1 VEIVDSVQNLIK
13 SECFTDKWIN
23 SKKDETSG
31 NSVLIEKTIHAFALL
46 GYLVQLEPDFVFK
59 GGTSLLL
66 HLPKI
71 KRLSIDIDIMFG
83 GDIEEFTTKL
93 SQITG
98 NIPFT
103 RFEEDERGDRGL
115 PNRKHLKFFYTSS
128 ETNNEDSILLDVVL
142 EDTSF
147 IESLVDKTIES
158 YIFETDTQLSVKTPS
173 IEGLL
178 GDKLTAFAPHT
189 IGVPFVTNGG
199 KNMSMQVAKQL
210 FDIGELF
217 NVATDFDKVST
228 AFKATFEKENS
239 YHSNKFS
246 ETEVL
251 NDTIGICHSL
261 CSIRL
266 RGFQESEDTNNIQDG
281 IRRLSSHLLNEQFTA
296 DSEAKITAAKVFYIS
311 NSIKANRK
319 IQLSETKYTP
329 EKIAKITDVTLP
341 APYNNLNRLK
351 PILPEAFYYI
361 WMGIKD

>member
-1 VEIVDSVQNLIK
+1 VQNLIK
-13 SECFTDKWIN
+13 SECFTAEWIN
-23 SKKDETSG
+23 RKKTETSG

-46 GYLVQLEPDFVFK
+46 GYLVQLEPNFVFK

-83 GDIEEFTTKL
+83 GDINEFTIKL
-93 SQITG
+93 AQIP
-98 NIPFT
+98 NNEPFT
-103 RFEEDERGDRGL
+103 KFEEDARGDRGL
-115 PNRKHLKFFYTSS
+115 PNRKHFKFFYTSS

-147 IESLVDKTIES
+147 IESIEDKAIVS
-158 YIFETDTQLSVKTPS
+158 DIFETDTQLSVKVPS

-189 IGVPFVTNGG
+189 IGVPFVTSSG
-199 KNMSMQVAKQL
+199 KNMTMQVAKQL

-217 NVATDFDKVST
+217 NGATDFEKVST
-228 AFKATFEKENS
+228 AFKATFEKEQG
-239 YHSNKFS
+239 YHSTKFS

-251 NDTIGICHSL
+251 EDTIKICHSL

-281 IRRLSSHLLNEQFTA
+281 IHRLSSHLLNEQFTT
-296 DSEAKITAAKVFYIS
+296 DNEAKITAAKVFFIAS
-311 NSIKANRK
+311 SIKAGKEITLN
-319 IQLSETKYTP
+319 ETKYSAD
-329 EKIAKITDVTLP
+329 KIEEITDIVLP

-361 WMGIKD
+361 WMGIKE

>member
-1 VEIVDSVQNLIK
+1 MQNLIK
-13 SECFTDKWIN
+13 SECFTAKWIKT
-23 SKKDETSG
+23 KKDETSG

-46 GYLVQLEPDFVFK
+46 GYLVQLEPNFIFK

-83 GDIEEFTTKL
+83 GDIKEFITKL
-93 SQITG
+93 SQIPE
-98 NIPFT
+98 NVPFT
-103 RFEEDERGDRGL
+103 RFEEDVRGNRGL
-115 PNRKHLKFFYTSS
+115 PNRKHFKFFYTSS
-128 ETNNEDSILLDVVL
+128 ETNNENSVLLDVVL
-142 EDTSF
+142 EETSF
-147 IESLVDKTIES
+147 IKSIEDKAIVS
-158 YIFETDTQLSVKTPS
+158 DIFETDNQLSVKIPS

-189 IGVPFVTNGG
+189 IGVPFVTNSG

-217 NVATDFDKVST
+217 DVATDFEKAST

-251 NDTIGICHSL
+251 EDTIDICHSL

-266 RGFQESEDTNNIQDG
+266 RGFQESDDTNNIQDG
-281 IRRLSSHLLNEQFTA
+281 IRRLSSHLLNEDFRT
-296 DSEAKITAAKVFYIS
+296 DSDAKITAAKVFYIA
-311 NSIKANRK
+311 NSIKANREVK
-319 IQLSETKYTP
+319 LNEIKYSP
-329 EKIAKITDVTLP
+329 NKIAEITDVTLP